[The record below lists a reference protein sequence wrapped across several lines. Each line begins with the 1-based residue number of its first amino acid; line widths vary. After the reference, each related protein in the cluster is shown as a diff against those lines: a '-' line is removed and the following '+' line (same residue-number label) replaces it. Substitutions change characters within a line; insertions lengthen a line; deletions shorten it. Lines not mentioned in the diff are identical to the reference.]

1 MATYLQHVQD
11 STISRDVR
19 MPELKIQK
27 NDLLS
32 IQLYSASTKQ
42 EISDAPFNLPPST
55 SGAAGTQAASGYLVD
70 VNGNI
75 EYPRIGLIHAEGLTK
90 LELADIVKRRI
101 NEKDSVLTNPS
112 VIVRFQNLKIT
123 LLGEVNTQGTI
134 SMPGEKVTIV
144 QALGLAGGITDWGL
158 KDKVRV
164 VREVDGKRQMGWV
177 DLSSDTLFRSPYYD
191 LVQNDVIIVEATK
204 RKAKKADTDIAI
216 QRIGF
221 ALSLITAITLLY
233 TIFQ

>member
-1 MATYLQHVQD
+1 
-11 STISRDVR
+11 

-27 NDLLS
+27 NDQLS
-32 IQLYSASTKQ
+32 IQVYSASTKQ
-42 EISDAPFNLPPST
+42 EISDAPYNLPTTGST
-55 SGAAGTQAASGYLVD
+55 GGAPGTGGYLVD

-90 LELADIVKRRI
+90 LELADIIKRRI

-123 LLGEVNTQGTI
+123 MLGEVSNQGTI

-164 VREVDGKRQMGWV
+164 MREVDGKRQMGWV

-191 LVQNDVIIVEATK
+191 LVQNDVVIVEATK
-204 RKAKKADTDIAI
+204 RKAKKQDTDLAI